1 MNDDDVKY
9 LQVRL
14 GDDLHARLKAAA
26 DAEHRSINGEV
37 LVAIEQYLRKRD
49 RDDREQA
56 APAS

>member
-1 MNDDDVKY
+1 MDAADVKY

-37 LVAIEQYLRKRD
+37 LHALETYLRE
-49 RDDREQA
+49 RERQQRA
-56 APAS
+56 EDAEGS